1 VEAEQA
7 DDAADVLAG
16 SGLEGRALKTAF
28 ITGANVGQA
37 NLLAKAL
44 DQRGWRVFAGVL
56 PGAPTDLKTDGNLTV
71 VDQDVSKTDS
81 VKASAELV
89 TRELAGNG
97 LDLLMNVA
105 GVANIAVGV
114 VEGVDLAQAERL
126 FQINLFGQ
134 LRVIQSFLPLI
145 RKNAPGSRIA
155 NYSSGAILANPV
167 GAGVY
172 NMTKHAIHGMTL
184 TLRHELAPLGIQ
196 VTSIIPGGVLTGMS
210 ANSHENTK
218 KTWGAQRDEIR
229 KVYAPLE
236 PVMCKVL
243 PDMLEKSGS
252 SPEQALAGTLEI
264 LDKKKWAPMEYL
276 GKDVKPMG
284 VMRRLLSDGQLESM
298 MRMTFKIPRY
308 RPQ

>member
-1 VEAEQA
+1 M
-7 DDAADVLAG
+7 
-16 SGLEGRALKTAF
+16 KTAF

-37 NLLAKAL
+37 NLLAKEL
-44 DQRGWRVFAGVL
+44 SKQGWKVFAGVL
-56 PGAPTDLKTDGNLTV
+56 PGAPTDLKTGGNLTV

-81 VKASAELV
+81 VKASAEVV
-89 TRELAGNG
+89 TRALNGQG

-114 VEGVDLAQAERL
+114 LEAADLAAAERL
-126 FQINLFGQ
+126 FHINAFGQ

-167 GAGVY
+167 GAGIY

-184 TLRHELAPLGIQ
+184 TLRHELAPLGVQ

-210 ANSHENTK
+210 ANSHENTR
-218 KTWGAQRDEIR
+218 KTWAMQPQHIRDI
-229 KVYAPLE
+229 YGPHLE
-236 PVMCKVL
+236 NTMLNVL
-243 PDMLEKSGS
+243 PDMLEKHGS

-264 LDKKKWAPMEYL
+264 LAKRKWAPMEYL

-284 VMRRLLSDGQLESM
+284 FMKRILSDGQLESM
-298 MRMTFKIPRY
+298 MRKQFKIPSY
-308 RPQ
+308 KAS